1 MEAFDQLPVAAVV
14 NSQYFCVH
22 GGISSNLTSIDAI
35 NQFDRKQEVPVDECL
50 FSDLLWADPA
60 EDENIEEDFVYN
72 EGRKFSVN
80 FGRRPTNTFLQKE

>member
-1 MEAFDQLPVAAVV
+1 M
-14 NSQYFCVH
+14 
-22 GGISSNLTSIDAI
+22 
-35 NQFDRKQEVPVDECL
+35 DECL

-80 FGRRPTNTFLQKE
+80 FGRRPTNAFL